1 MRTCLRGIF
10 YENMRNSWNG
20 CEKRQQC
27 NEFWRNDAKFSN
39 KITKIWNEM
48 GNHKNV
54 DLGERKMKP
63 SSQNPAL
70 VQPWTILRKGP
81 KMVSLKDF
89 KSGREQCRNT
99 FFFVRRHAIWY
110 DIHTEDG
117 LVFIPDL
124 RGSLGPLLFLHF
136 LLREYK
142 MRKRKPTSAPNDA
155 RTLKIDHPILQIP
168 CVQWSK
174 ARRVKEWS

>member
-1 MRTCLRGIF
+1 MRTWDLLRKYATQLEWMWKKAAMQWILKKWCKILKQNHKNL
-10 YENMRNSWNG
+10 EWNG
-20 CEKRQQC
+20 Y
-27 NEFWRNDAKFSN
+27 
-39 KITKIWNEM
+39 
-48 GNHKNV
+48 KNV

-70 VQPWTILRKGP
+70 VQPRTILRKGP

-136 LLREYK
+136 LLRENK

-155 RTLKIDHPILQIP
+155 RTLKIDHPTLQIP